1 MDKKMNFVMNFN
13 NVLLMTLIGVV
24 SYFGVKGVD
33 LIEEFIKNTTANTYA
48 IDINEFRT
56 KQNFQR
62 FDLRLISVED
72 DVDSLETDVK
82 KLLQ

>member
-1 MDKKMNFVMNFN
+1 MNFVMNFN